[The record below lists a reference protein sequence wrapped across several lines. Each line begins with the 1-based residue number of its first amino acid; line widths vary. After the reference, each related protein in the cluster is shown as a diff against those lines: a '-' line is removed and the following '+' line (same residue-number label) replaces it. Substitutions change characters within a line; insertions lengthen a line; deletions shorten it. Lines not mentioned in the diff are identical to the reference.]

1 MTIYETIKVAVPI
14 KQAAEHYGLKV
25 SRNSMAC
32 CPFHHDRHPSLKLN
46 KDYFFCF
53 GCGAK
58 GDVIDLV
65 ARLFDLSGYEAA
77 QRLAADFGIG
87 TEPGQATAASC
98 KPKRPHIRQ
107 FREDEMLCFRVL
119 MDYLH
124 LLEDWKVRY
133 APKTPDE
140 PYDDRFVE
148 ALQMHCHIEYMADV
162 LTVGDL
168 EERVVLVDK
177 LMKNGKIAFL
187 KEYTARKK
195 KEVTHRGE
203 EPENA

>member
-1 MTIYETIKVAVPI
+1 MTMYETIKAAISV
-14 KQAAEHYGLKV
+14 KQAAEHYGLKA
-25 SRNSMAC
+25 SRNGMAC

-46 KDYFFCF
+46 EDYFFCF

-77 QRLAADFGIG
+77 QKLAADFGI
-87 TEPGQATAASC
+87 TTKPGQAVAASC

-107 FREDEMLCFRVL
+107 LREDEMLCFRVL
-119 MDYLH
+119 TDYLH
-124 LLEDWKVRY
+124 LLEDWKEWY

-168 EERVVLVDK
+168 EERVALVDE
-177 LMKNGKIAFL
+177 LMKSGKIAFL

-195 KEVTHRGE
+195 EEVTHRGE

>member
-1 MTIYETIKVAVPI
+1 MTIYENIKAAISV

-25 SRNSMAC
+25 NRSGMAC
-32 CPFHHDRHPSLKLN
+32 CPFHNDRHPSLRLN
-46 KDYFFCF
+46 EDYFFYF

-65 ARLFDLSGYEAA
+65 ARLFDLSSYEAA
-77 QRLAADFGIG
+77 QKLASDFGLDPKPP
-87 TEPGQATAASC
+87 TSAAML
-98 KPKRPHIRQ
+98 KPKRPYIRQ

-133 APKTPDE
+133 APKTTDDDL
-140 PYDDRFVE
+140 DDRFVE
-148 ALQMHCHIEYMADV
+148 ACQMIDYIEYLADI

-168 EERVVLVDK
+168 EERVAVVDE
-177 LMKNGKIAFL
+177 LMKESTIAFL
-187 KEYTARKK
+187 RNYVARKR
-195 KEVTHRGE
+195 KEGLSHGE
-203 EPENA
+203 ER